1 MSKNRSTTI
10 LGAFP
15 SIYRLPVDD
24 AGSRLYRVDNERES
38 IGQVIAWPTVK
49 AHPPILLRA
58 ITRKPSCLISCS
70 QSAPEGGCG
79 ADVGRH
85 GAIKPAGSV
94 RRRKDMIV
102 L

>member
-49 AHPPILLRA
+49 AHPPIRFAGYNPEAVMLDFMQ
-58 ITRKPSCLISCS
+58 PV
-70 QSAPEGGCG
+70 SA
-79 ADVGRH
+79 
-85 GAIKPAGSV
+85 
-94 RRRKDMIV
+94 RRR
-102 L
+102 LRG